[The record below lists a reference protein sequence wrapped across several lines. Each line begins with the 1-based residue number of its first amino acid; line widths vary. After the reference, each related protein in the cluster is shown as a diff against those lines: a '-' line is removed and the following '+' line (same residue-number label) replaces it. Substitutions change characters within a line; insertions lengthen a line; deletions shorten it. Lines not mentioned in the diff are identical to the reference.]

1 MPSISCSLNLLL
13 CIGIALGHPNPNPP
27 PHTGSNDG
35 NYASEQIF
43 LGRFVSTPTPDQ
55 LSIEQG
61 AVLVSST
68 DGKGF
73 IKAVAWNV
81 SDAMTATS
89 ALGVDSGTMVV
100 TAGDNGFFFPG
111 FIGMLIAASCL
122 FCTNL
127 SRRTH
132 PCSSVSQSWTFL
144 GHLAGLAPDLHL
156 SNGGELKQSR
166 LSRLC
171 QLDNYPRSLCTG
183 TYGLF
188 PRH

>member
-1 MPSISCSLNLLL
+1 MPSISYSLNLLL
-13 CIGIALGHPNPNPP
+13 CIGIALGHPNPNPSP
-27 PHTGSNDG
+27 QTGSNDG
-35 NYASEQIF
+35 NHASEQIF

-55 LSIEQG
+55 LLIEQG
-61 AVLVSST
+61 AVLVSSA
-68 DGKGF
+68 DGRGF

-81 SDAMTATS
+81 SDPVTATS
-89 ALGVDSGTMVV
+89 ALGVDSGTTVV

-111 FIGMLIAASCL
+111 FIGRPIAVSRL
-122 FCTNL
+122 FCTNF

-144 GHLAGLAPDLHL
+144 RHLAGLAPDLYL
-156 SNGGELKQSR
+156 SNGGELEQSR

-183 TYGLF
+183 TCGLF